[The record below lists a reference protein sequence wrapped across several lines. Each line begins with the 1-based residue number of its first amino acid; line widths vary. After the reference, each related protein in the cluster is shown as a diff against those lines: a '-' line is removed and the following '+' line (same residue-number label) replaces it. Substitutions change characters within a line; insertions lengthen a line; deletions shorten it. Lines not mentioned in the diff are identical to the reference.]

1 MSFNQPFP
9 RGRLDV
15 HILLLQV
22 SPAEVEDVLM
32 SHPAALDAAVVGK
45 PHPSDTQ
52 HVTAYVVK
60 VPGTDVTEDEL
71 TDFVNSKT
79 FFIKFYN
86 FQFYN
91 VFAIS

>member
-45 PHPSDTQ
+45 PHASDTQ

-60 VPGTDVTEDEL
+60 VPGTDVTEEEL
-71 TDFVNSKT
+71 ADFVNSKT
-79 FFIKFYN
+79 FFIKYYTY
-86 FQFYN
+86 QFY
-91 VFAIS
+91 VFAFS